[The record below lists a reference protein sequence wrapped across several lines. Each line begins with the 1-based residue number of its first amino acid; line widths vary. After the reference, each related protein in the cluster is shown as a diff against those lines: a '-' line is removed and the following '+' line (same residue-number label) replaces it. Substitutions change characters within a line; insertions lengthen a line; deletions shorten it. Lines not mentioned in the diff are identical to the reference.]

1 MKKFITALGG
11 CLILTLLNVSVHNAY
26 LLNDYKNSTS
36 ASKVEILI
44 QPGETGSQIARKLRE
59 SGVIKAEK
67 VFYKIAINDKRSKSI
82 TPGLHSIDLQI
93 SASSALEQLLDPNR
107 NLGIFGF
114 IEGLRKNEI
123 FNLLQKS
130 NLISGKYSGSTKIS
144 SLYKTNNIE
153 GFLFPAQY
161 SLYPGTTFDQAIEQ
175 MIERFY
181 IAATDSGI
189 DKGFGQYTPY
199 DLLIIASMVQA
210 EGDLSDFP
218 KIARVIYNRLEIGMP
233 LQINATIDYA
243 TNTRGKIRLPY
254 KRLETNS
261 KYNTYKYRGLPPG
274 PISNPG
280 EAALKATVNP
290 ANGDWLYYVTVKP
303 NDTRFTKSFD
313 QFNIWAN
320 EFRKNEELGLFN

>member
-1 MKKFITALGG
+1 M
-11 CLILTLLNVSVHNAY
+11 V
-26 LLNDYKNSTS
+26 
-36 ASKVEILI
+36 
-44 QPGETGSQIARKLRE
+44 
-59 SGVIKAEK
+59 
-67 VFYKIAINDKRSKSI
+67 
-82 TPGLHSIDLQI
+82 
-93 SASSALEQLLDPNR
+93 
-107 NLGIFGF
+107 
-114 IEGLRKNEI
+114 
-123 FNLLQKS
+123 
-130 NLISGKYSGSTKIS
+130 
-144 SLYKTNNIE
+144 
-153 GFLFPAQY
+153 
-161 SLYPGTTFDQAIEQ
+161 
-175 MIERFY
+175 ERFY
-181 IAATDSGI
+181 IAATNSGV
-189 DKGFGQYTPY
+189 DKGFNQYTPY
-199 DLLIIASMVQA
+199 DLLIIASMIQS
-210 EGDLSDFP
+210 EGDISDFS

-280 EAALKATVNP
+280 EAALKASVNP

>member
-1 MKKFITALGG
+1 LKRFIAALGG
-11 CLILTLLNVSVHNAY
+11 CLILTLLAVSIHNAY

-36 ASKVEILI
+36 TSKVEILI

-59 SGVIKAEK
+59 AGVIKAEK
-67 VFYKIAINDKRSKSI
+67 VFYKIAINDKRAKSI
-82 TPGLHSIDLQI
+82 SPGMHQIDLQI

-114 IEGLRKNEI
+114 IEGLRKKEI
-123 FNLLQKS
+123 FDLLKKS
-130 NLISGKYSGSTKIS
+130 NLVSGKYSGSTKIS

-161 SLYPGTTFDQAIEQ
+161 SIYPGTTFDQAIEQ
-175 MIERFY
+175 MVERFY
-181 IAATDSGI
+181 IAATNSGV
-189 DKGFGQYTPY
+189 DKGFNQYTPY
-199 DLLIIASMVQA
+199 DLLIIASMIQS
-210 EGDLSDFP
+210 EGDISDFS

-280 EAALKATVNP
+280 EAALEASVNP